1 VAQLRLLIMLEPLL
15 KPSVW
20 SLRLLNV
27 LGAVL
32 YMLENSGSCA
42 SGAEDWPRY
51 EGSIPMVA
59 AED

>member
-1 VAQLRLLIMLEPLL
+1 MLEPLL

-20 SLRLLNV
+20 SLRLLNE

-32 YMLENSGSCA
+32 YMLDNSGRCA
-42 SGAEDWPRY
+42 SGAEDEVRY
-51 EGSIPMVA
+51 EGSIPMAA

>member
-1 VAQLRLLIMLEPLL
+1 MLEPLL

-32 YMLENSGSCA
+32 YMLENSGRCA
-42 SGAEDWPRY
+42 SGAEDWLRY
-51 EGSIPMVA
+51 EGSIPMAA

>member
-1 VAQLRLLIMLEPLL
+1 MLEPLL

-20 SLRLLNV
+20 SLRLLKV

-32 YMLENSGSCA
+32 YMLENSGRGA
-42 SGAEDWPRY
+42 SGAEDWLRY
-51 EGSIPMVA
+51 EGSILMAA